1 MNSYFFRVEH
11 DLLRSEAFKTLG
23 GSAIKVY
30 LVIGLYSDFGTDWA
44 YPSIRTIAKQAG
56 LSRQTVLAAIEQL
69 TRIGL
74 LATSKAKGRSTAYR
88 IIRQAPERPP
98 RSKATAAGQGAEKPT
113 GTGPRLLEVPP
124 PSVPESLEVPPRSGP
139 NPGPVA
145 AQSFGPIG
153 PASRPEREPTSRED
167 QTASIPIPG
176 TPFRLTAEG
185 RLLVA
190 VDLQELLTNQGIPGQ
205 LAQRLLAQKDPEA
218 VAKVLL
224 NAFYLQSQGK
234 LQNGPG
240 YIRAGIE
247 DGYDLL
253 PQVASRL
260 ENRRRELETQLRQV
274 AARQQTG
281 PRGRPTSR
289 RTSRRRLHDRATQP
303 RATRPARPA
312 GHRPAPRAARSP
324 QPHPLQPLRPQQG
337 LRAGLFFLANSPGRG
352 SVRIGTQRPLGRSR
366 AAPE

>member
-44 YPSIRTIAKQAG
+44 YPSIRTIARQAG

-69 TRIGL
+69 TRMGL
-74 LATSKAKGRSTAYR
+74 LATAYR

-98 RSKATAAGQGAEKPT
+98 RSKTTPAGQGAEKPT

-124 PSVPESLEVPPRSGP
+124 PSVLESLEVHPRGGP

-145 AQSFGPIG
+145 AQPLGPIG
-153 PASRPEREPTSRED
+153 PASRPEREPSPRED

-260 ENRRRELETQLRQV
+260 ENRRRELESQLRQI
-274 AARQQTG
+274 AARQQQAREVDQQAAEQAAVAYMIEQLS
-281 PRGRPTSR
+281 PEQLDQLVQQAIDLLPEPLVRRNPTLSN
-289 RTSRRRLHDRATQP
+289 P
-303 RATRPARPA
+303 FV
-312 GHRPAPRAARSP
+312 RSKVYELACGS
-324 QPHPLQPLRPQQG
+324 PL
-337 LRAGLFFLANSPGRG
+337 
-352 SVRIGTQRPLGRSR
+352 I
-366 AAPE
+366 

>member
-1 MNSYFFRVEH
+1 MTLTSYFFRVEH
-11 DLLRSEAFKTLG
+11 DLLRSDAFKTLG

-44 YPSIRTIAKQAG
+44 YPSIRTIASQAG
-56 LSRQTVLAAIEQL
+56 LSRQTVLVAIEQL
-69 TRIGL
+69 TRMGL

-88 IIRQAPERPP
+88 IIRQAPQRPP
-98 RSKATAAGQGAEKPT
+98 RSGSPRAKRAEGPT
-113 GTGPRLLEVPP
+113 GTSLI
-124 PSVPESLEVPPRSGP
+124 SLEDASQSGTIP
-139 NPGPVA
+139 LEDVSAGGPKSEPAA
-145 AQSFGPIG
+145 AQSPGLTG
-153 PASRPEREPTSRED
+153 LEDRPKGEQVPKED
-167 QTASIPIPG
+167 TISIPIPG

-185 RLLVA
+185 RLQVA

-253 PQVASRL
+253 PQVACRL
-260 ENRRRELETQLRQV
+260 EVRRRELEDQ
-274 AARQQTG
+274 
-281 PRGRPTSR
+281 
-289 RTSRRRLHDRATQP
+289 RRRIETQQRQMREAHDQAAEEAAITYMLEHLDPEQINRLLEQALHLLP
-303 RATRPARPA
+303 E
-312 GHRPAPRAARSP
+312 
-324 QPHPLQPLRPQQG
+324 PLVRRNPTLSNPFVRG
-337 LRAGLFFLANSPGRG
+337 KVYELACGKPKD
-352 SVRIGTQRPLGRSR
+352 
-366 AAPE
+366 